1 MKDNKQQE
9 EGLSSKA
16 LTKIKEFSLT
26 SFSVDNRTSVLIL
39 MGIIF
44 FAGLMAYRA
53 MPKEQYPEIN
63 QPTVYVGIPYPG
75 NAPLDIENQ
84 ITREV
89 EKEISQIN
97 GIDNIKSYCVQDYTT
112 TVVEFNF
119 DVDVNDA
126 LQEVKDAVDRAEGNF
141 PSDFDQQANIF
152 KLDFSEIPVITVNL
166 SSNSLSLDE
175 LKGFGEYLQDEFEA
189 LREISEVEING
200 VQEQEVLIAL
210 DPKRMNDVGLTFY
223 DVEQA
228 IGRENI
234 TISAGDLLTGGLR
247 RTVRIVGEFSEA
259 EAFGD
264 IIVKSEFQKTVY
276 LRDIADIDLQ
286 YMDNTSYAR
295 IDGSNVVSLA
305 VKKKTGENLISA
317 VDKINQI
324 ISSYTSS
331 ADYLE
336 SLDITTTADTSRV
349 TKSQV
354 ANLENSIISGVIL
367 VVLVLLF
374 FLGLRNAFFVGIA
387 IPLSMLMGFLILSL
401 MGVTMNVVVL
411 FALILAL
418 GMLVDNGIVVVEN
431 IYRLMADGKP
441 PIQAAKQGVGEVA
454 WPIITSTATTL
465 AAFFPMIFW
474 QGMMGE
480 FMKYLPITLIIVLTS
495 SLFVA
500 LVINPVLTSLFM
512 KIERREDKRT
522 IWSKKWTILGFGVV
536 GILLHLYAANG
547 MHADQAPNGRTFAN
561 LALLVSLFT
570 LLNTLVLRP
579 LSLGFQYTVLP
590 FLERKYEALIAFV
603 LKGWM
608 PYLTLTGMFLLFVGS
623 GVLLQLRQPNIIFFP
638 EPEPNMVNVFIEFPT
653 GTDIDKTDSLA
664 QLVEE
669 EIMVAL
675 APHNN
680 VIEAVL
686 TNVGEGTSDP
696 GDPNSATQQSAS
708 PNKAKITISFVEFAD
723 RYVPKLDSAGQVV
736 QSQGDT
742 VYHWISTRSIL
753 EEVRR
758 IVYGHPGVQI
768 TVDKEA
774 SGPPAGPPISISFV
788 GEDFDNLI
796 ALQKEAKKIILNAG
810 IQGIE
815 ELKSDLD
822 IGKPELLIEVDRD
835 AARRFGLSTAQIG
848 SNLRTALFGKD
859 VGKFKDGEDD
869 YQVTLR
875 FSDEYR
881 YDREALLDQTITF
894 RDQSDGKVKSI
905 PIRSV
910 VKDLTFSSTYGSVRR
925 KDQKRQITLY
935 SNVLDGYNANNI
947 MQEIEATLD
956 QELEVPN
963 GYLVDFTGEQQEQQ
977 ESMEFLSTA
986 LLIAVVS
993 IFLIIVAQFNSIA
1006 APIIIMLSVLFSLIG
1021 VFLGLAITGEDFSVM
1036 MTMIGIIS
1044 LAGIVVNNAIV
1055 LIDYT
1060 NLLRNR
1066 RKRDLAL
1073 EKTARLSDRDIKQ
1086 AIIEAGRTRLR
1097 PVLLTAITTILG
1109 LIPLA
1114 IGFNINFYTLLSDI
1128 NPQIYLGGDNVD
1140 FWGPMSRAVI
1150 YGLVFAT
1157 FLTLVVVP
1165 TMVLLFDRLGARLQ
1179 RLTK

>member
-1 MKDNKQQE
+1 
-9 EGLSSKA
+9 
-16 LTKIKEFSLT
+16 
-26 SFSVDNRTSVLIL
+26 
-39 MGIIF
+39 
-44 FAGLMAYRA
+44 
-53 MPKEQYPEIN
+53 
-63 QPTVYVGIPYPG
+63 
-75 NAPLDIENQ
+75 
-84 ITREV
+84 
-89 EKEISQIN
+89 
-97 GIDNIKSYCVQDYTT
+97 
-112 TVVEFNF
+112 
-119 DVDVNDA
+119 
-126 LQEVKDAVDRAEGNF
+126 
-141 PSDFDQQANIF
+141 
-152 KLDFSEIPVITVNL
+152 
-166 SSNSLSLDE
+166 
-175 LKGFGEYLQDEFEA
+175 
-189 LREISEVEING
+189 
-200 VQEQEVLIAL
+200 
-210 DPKRMNDVGLTFY
+210 
-223 DVEQA
+223 
-228 IGRENI
+228 
-234 TISAGDLLTGGLR
+234 
-247 RTVRIVGEFSEA
+247 
-259 EAFGD
+259 
-264 IIVKSEFQKTVY
+264 
-276 LRDIADIDLQ
+276 
-286 YMDNTSYAR
+286 
-295 IDGSNVVSLA
+295 
-305 VKKKTGENLISA
+305 
-317 VDKINQI
+317 
-324 ISSYTSS
+324 
-331 ADYLE
+331 
-336 SLDITTTADTSRV
+336 
-349 TKSQV
+349 
-354 ANLENSIISGVIL
+354 
-367 VVLVLLF
+367 
-374 FLGLRNAFFVGIA
+374 
-387 IPLSMLMGFLILSL
+387 
-401 MGVTMNVVVL
+401 
-411 FALILAL
+411 
-418 GMLVDNGIVVVEN
+418 
-431 IYRLMADGKP
+431 
-441 PIQAAKQGVGEVA
+441 
-454 WPIITSTATTL
+454 
-465 AAFFPMIFW
+465 
-474 QGMMGE
+474 
-480 FMKYLPITLIIVLTS
+480 
-495 SLFVA
+495 
-500 LVINPVLTSLFM
+500 
-512 KIERREDKRT
+512 
-522 IWSKKWTILGFGVV
+522 
-536 GILLHLYAANG
+536 
-547 MHADQAPNGRTFAN
+547 
-561 LALLVSLFT
+561 
-570 LLNTLVLRP
+570 
-579 LSLGFQYTVLP
+579 
-590 FLERKYEALIAFV
+590 
-603 LKGWM
+603 
-608 PYLTLTGMFLLFVGS
+608 MFLLFIGS
-623 GVLLQLRQPNIIFFP
+623 GVLLQMRQPNVIFFP

-664 QLVEE
+664 HLVEG
-669 EIMVAL
+669 EIMTAL

-723 RYVPKLDSAGQVV
+723 RYVPKLDTAGQVV
-736 QSQGDT
+736 LREGDT
-742 VYHWISTRSIL
+742 VYHWTSTRSIL

-788 GEDFDNLI
+788 GDDFDKLI

-875 FSDEYR
+875 FNDEYR

-894 RDQSDGKVKSI
+894 RDQSDGKVKSV

-910 VKDLTFSSTYGSVRR
+910 VKELTFSSTYGSVRR

-947 MQEIEATLD
+947 MQEIEATLED
-956 QELEVPN
+956 ELETPN
-963 GYLVDFTGEQQEQQ
+963 GYLVDFTGEQQEQE

-1066 RKRDLAL
+1066 RKHALAL
-1073 EKTARLSDRDIKQ
+1073 EKTDRLNDQDIKQ